1 MMSAP
6 LLLSNGLRGLLCHQS
21 QAAGAAALISALTV
35 AVISLASSTAVGLL
49 YTVMLGSIAGR
60 TWDDVTPA
68 IIAATLTALSA
79 ALLTRRVEAVR
90 LGDSAAATLG
100 ARPGIVRFS
109 VLALAT
115 VVSSL
120 LVVVCGPISFV
131 ALAAPHL
138 ARRALRQGRTS
149 VVLVPAALSGAALI
163 TIADCLSRVV
173 AAPGESPL
181 SVATALIGGPVLLIV
196 LRRIRA

>member
-90 LGDSAAATLG
+90 LGGG
-100 ARPGIVRFS
+100 APRRRPWE
-109 VLALAT
+109 
-115 VVSSL
+115 
-120 LVVVCGPISFV
+120 P
-131 ALAAPHL
+131 APEL
-138 ARRALRQGRTS
+138 CDFLCW
-149 VVLVPAALSGAALI
+149 LWP
-163 TIADCLSRVV
+163 
-173 AAPGESPL
+173 P
-181 SVATALIGGPVLLIV
+181 
-196 LRRIRA
+196 